1 MILHPLF
8 AYTTIL
14 LSLIV
19 FVLYALSLTLLKNS
33 QAFRYALV
41 MHGFLILV
49 SLIAVLAGFSVSNVP
64 LVQSKAP
71 GVWLFPHK
79 WNGIFLFVYTLL
91 SFLLFWFKGA
101 DVGRKGIYVSV
112 LGILIV
118 MFQLFTGW
126 MIRLVFF
133 S

>member
-14 LSLIV
+14 LALVV
-19 FVLYALSLTLLKNS
+19 FVLYILSLTLLKNT
-33 QAFRYALV
+33 QAFRYALIL
-41 MHGFLILV
+41 HGFLILV

-71 GVWLFPHK
+71 GIWLFPHK
-79 WNGIFLFVYTLL
+79 WNGVFLFIYSLL
-91 SFLLFWFKGA
+91 SFLFFWFKGETI
-101 DVGRKGIYVSV
+101 GRKGIY
-112 LGILIV
+112 LGMFGILIV
-118 MFQLFTGW
+118 LLQLFTGW